1 MIAYYGWRLS
11 HDLKK
16 KGKEERDKKK
26 EKEEKKTFRLC
37 IIKEERSDLNILDF

>member
-26 EKEEKKTFRLC
+26 EKEEKKP
-37 IIKEERSDLNILDF
+37 LDCVLLKKKDQI

>member
-26 EKEEKKTFRLC
+26 KKR
-37 IIKEERSDLNILDF
+37 KKKKPLDCVLLKKKDQI